1 MTVTQN
7 IMENILSAA
16 LESGA
21 DFAELYLENTYES
34 DISLKSQKISEAI
47 SGRNLGAGLRL
58 FYGNE
63 SIYTYTNDLT
73 EKGLLE
79 AAQLAAAAKKGT
91 SSTSIKNLSPYKYD
105 SIHKYN
111 ALPWDVPKEKKV
123 SYLQQVDKAARD
135 FSNEITQVTARINE
149 VHKQVRIA
157 NTEGLL
163 AEETRQY
170 CYVVCSTVA
179 EGNGLREYGMAREG
193 SLASSDYFE
202 TLNYK
207 KLGEDAARTSV
218 VNLKANFAPAT
229 EMPVVIANGF
239 GGVIFHEACGHGLE
253 TTTVASGSSV
263 FSDKLGQKIS
273 NDCVTAIDDGTIPNI
288 YGSLSID
295 DEGYPTQKTTLIEKG
310 ILKSFIVDHMGARKT
325 GYKRTGSGR
334 RQNYKFAPASRMRNT
349 YIDKGDSS
357 LEEMISDIDY
367 GLFAKNMGG
376 GSVNP
381 STGGFNFSL
390 MEANIIRNGRIEEP
404 VKGASLI
411 GTGID
416 TLSKIVKVG
425 RDLHLVY
432 GHCGSISGL
441 VPTTVGQPAILVSR
455 MTVGGRA

>member
-1 MTVTQN
+1 M
-7 IMENILSAA
+7 
-16 LESGA
+16 
-21 DFAELYLENTYES
+21 
-34 DISLKSQKISEAI
+34 
-47 SGRNLGAGLRL
+47 
-58 FYGNE
+58 
-63 SIYTYTNDLT
+63 
-73 EKGLLE
+73 
-79 AAQLAAAAKKGT
+79 
-91 SSTSIKNLSPYKYD
+91 
-105 SIHKYN
+105 
-111 ALPWDVPKEKKV
+111 
-123 SYLQQVDKAARD
+123 
-135 FSNEITQVTARINE
+135 
-149 VHKQVRIA
+149 
-157 NTEGLL
+157 L